1 MKGDDNMEETKEAV
15 CDTEN
20 GNGPEHK
27 KKMIDRLFPPK
38 YDFHG
43 MLRQQADLTVKAI
56 EAFVKWLEDGA
67 KGDIEGFRKIK
78 KNADEHRWHMESEL
92 ILAFS
97 TPFDR
102 TDIYDLSRQMDRI
115 IDSASD
121 TAKEMVEFE
130 VGTDEPIMAMSDFL
144 LKAVQSLSEAIQLLE
159 CNPSEAEKL
168 VPPMRKLHKDVERS
182 YLDAISFLLTG
193 DVTMD
198 KIKRKEVYHN
208 FKNVMKNVGFT
219 VDILHRVVVSL
230 I

>member
-1 MKGDDNMEETKEAV
+1 MEKTKEAV
-15 CDTEN
+15 SETDKK
-20 GNGPEHK
+20 PDIEHK

-43 MLRQQADLTVKAI
+43 MLRDQAAVTVKAI
-56 EAFVKWLEDGA
+56 QAFAKWLKDGA
-67 KGDIEGFRKIK
+67 KGEPEELRQLKHE
-78 KNADEHRWHMESEL
+78 ADDARWHLEDEL

-102 TDIYDLSRQMDRI
+102 TEIYDLSRQMDRI

-121 TAKEMVEFE
+121 TAKEMVEFKIE
-130 VGTDEPIMAMSDFL
+130 VDEPIMAMVDLL

-159 CNPSEAEKL
+159 FNPAAAEDL
-168 VPPMRKLHKDVERS
+168 VPALRKLHKDVERS